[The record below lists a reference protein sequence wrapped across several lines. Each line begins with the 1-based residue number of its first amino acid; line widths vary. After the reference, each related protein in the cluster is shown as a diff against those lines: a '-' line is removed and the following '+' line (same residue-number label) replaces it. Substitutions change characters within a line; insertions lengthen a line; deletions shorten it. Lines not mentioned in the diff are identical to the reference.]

1 MRRTDKEIKDIKEI
15 ESIIKRT
22 DVCRLAMTSDNIP
35 YVVAM
40 NFGYKSGTPSEL
52 FFHCATEGRK
62 LDIIRKNNN
71 VCFQMDTDH
80 SLKRGDIACDS
91 GMSYTSIIGYGK
103 IFFVT
108 DEEEKKTGLDCIMKH
123 YTQKSMHVYNND
135 ILRVTTVLRL
145 VVTEMSCKK
154 R

>member
-1 MRRTDKEIKDIKEI
+1 MRRADKEINDIHEI

-22 DVCRLAMTSDNIP
+22 DVCRLAVTSDNIP

-52 FFHCATEGRK
+52 FFHCAQEGRK

-80 SLKRGDIACDS
+80 MLSRGDVACDS
-91 GMSYTSIIGYGK
+91 GMSYTSIVGYGK

-108 DEEEKKTGLDCIMKH
+108 DEEQKKAGLDCIMNQ
-123 YTQKSMHVYNND
+123 YTQKSQHMYNNE
-135 ILRVTTVLRL
+135 ILKVTTVLRL
-145 VVTEMSCKK
+145 EISEMCCKK